1 MLLCPVSCS
10 RPDGS
15 MASLQEEEDLVA
27 AGVVMEQTDMDTA
40 LNDMQ
45 AAHSDSIGAPK
56 VS

>member
-1 MLLCPVSCS
+1 
-10 RPDGS
+10 

-56 VS
+56 VCSKLSDLWLCIIN